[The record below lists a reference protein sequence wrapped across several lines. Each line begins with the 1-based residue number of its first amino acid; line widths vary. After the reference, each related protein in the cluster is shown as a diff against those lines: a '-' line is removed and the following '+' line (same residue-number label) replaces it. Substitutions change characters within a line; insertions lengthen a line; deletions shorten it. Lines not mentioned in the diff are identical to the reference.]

1 MRQPT
6 GPPLSTVLAIMS
18 SEEYRQL
25 AEECERAAASAS
37 DRLAKLRYE
46 ILAQRW
52 RKLADDVQR
61 YGLARIVGG
70 S

>member
-1 MRQPT
+1 MEEEELTAQ
-6 GPPLSTVLAIMS
+6 
-18 SEEYRQL
+18 EYRQL
-25 AEECERAAASAS
+25 AEECERVAASAS
-37 DRLAKLRYE
+37 DRLAKLTYAN
-46 ILAQRW
+46 LAERW